1 MWIVRL
7 ALRRP
12 YTFVVLSMLIA
23 LLGIGSAIE
32 TPKDIF
38 PNINIPV
45 ITIVW
50 TYAGLTPTEM
60 EGRIVTVCE
69 RALTTTV
76 NDMEH
81 TESESYQGVAVIKV
95 YFQPS
100 VQVSQALAQVT
111 SIVQTIL
118 RVLPQGTYPPFVIK
132 YDASSVPI
140 VRAGAERAGAERGGS
155 VRRWAAVYSAAAGE
169 CEGGERS
176 VAVGRQGEAGDGG
189 YGSEP
194 DVRAASV
201 GGRRVDGDFAAERNS
216 AGGHGADG
224 RSRVRDEDELEPG

>member
-12 YTFVVLSMLIA
+12 YTFVVLSLLIA

-60 EGRIVTVCE
+60 EGRVVTVCE

-95 YFQPS
+95 YFQPN

-118 RVLPQGTYPPFVIK
+118 RVLPAGSYPPFVIK
-132 YDASSVPI
+132 YDASSVP
-140 VRAGAERAGAERGGS
+140 VVELALSG
-155 VRRWAAVYSAAAGE
+155 
-169 CEGGERS
+169 
-176 VAVGRQGEAGDGG
+176 QGLSESDLYDDGLQFIRPRLANVKG
-189 YGSEP
+189 
-194 DVRAASV
+194 ASV
-201 GGRRVDGDFAAERNS
+201 PLPWGGKVKQVMVDTDPNLLYARHLSAEDVDGDLPAEPDS

-224 RSRVRDEDELEPG
+224 RSRVRDEDELESG